1 MVWMDGSAKVC
12 SRCGKQKEDPGGPQL
27 EGRQGDVGRQ
37 AAPTPTRL
45 ADSRQGTQRIAE
57 IECFLGAVDSGQVDD
72 WLLRRAALAENA
84 LLRKMGHAQPF
95 DLDIREDR
103 MCRSIAHLEE
113 NRATLKGIWV
123 KSARRVKQ
131 LTEQLNAQ
139 KDSKRTRRAVDWTR
153 SCNELE
159 QATRELEE
167 QSEQMRGLDAQLK
180 SLKGQLEQ
188 LRGATAAEV
197 AQTVAKENWAARL
210 LVKNYV

>member
-1 MVWMDGSAKVC
+1 MVWMDESAKEC

-27 EGRQGDVGRQ
+27 GDVGRQ
-37 AAPTPTRL
+37 AAPTPTPL
-45 ADSRQGTQRIAE
+45 ADSRQVLQRFDE
-57 IECFLGAVDSGQVDD
+57 IDRVVDSGQVDD